1 MPTRTGRSHSLERA
15 ISSLARRGTLGR
27 LHRAL
32 IDTAGVDID
41 RAAYLVLRRLH
52 LDGPARIGDLATR
65 SGVEPS
71 TVSRHVRMLESRG
84 WLVKLPDADDRRA
97 MQASVTADGAALVA
111 AVERERHTL
120 LDQAL
125 DGWSEDD
132 IDRFVELMNRF
143 TDDLIVA
150 LDRWEDRA

>member
-1 MPTRTGRSHSLERA
+1 MPTRTGRSHPLERA

-52 LDGPARIGDLATR
+52 LGGPARIGDLATR
-65 SGVEPS
+65 FGVEPS

-84 WLVKLPDADDRRA
+84 LLVKLPDVDDRRA
-97 MQASVTADGAALVA
+97 MQASVTPDGAALVA
-111 AVERERHTL
+111 AVERERHAL
-120 LDQAL
+120 LDEAL
-125 DGWSEDD
+125 ADWPEDD
-132 IDRFVELMNRF
+132 VARFVKLMERF
-143 TDDLIVA
+143 TDDLTTV
-150 LDRWEDRA
+150 LDRWEERS